1 MQMRKQLPNG
11 RALNRTILQKTAN
24 LLLPLFSAQ
33 TTCADSCDGHK
44 MRPTIKQGRRT
55 PCRQLFS
62 PQWRHS
68 LSCSQNYISNIIH
81 NLLPRSARQQRR
93 GRWSCSAFLL
103 LARPFLYSGITLLLL
118 LLLFLLSCSC
128 PSGSLGQSFLRNF
141 HSKRPTRNSFSAT
154 IWPTNSTDL
163 IDFPGQWVTNRSL
176 WGTNVY
182 VAAAAQGRVSVV
194 QLHRYC
200 LNAHWNSDR
209 FQRYLKWFQ
218 IFADASIVFG
228 E

>member
-1 MQMRKQLPNG
+1 MHRKQRAKLLYWNHVAYQNLIYLQNLLSISLKSSHNSMQMREQLPNG
-11 RALNRTILQKTAN
+11 RALNKTILQKTVN

-44 MRPTIKQGRRT
+44 MRPTIKQGRRN

-118 LLLFLLSCSC
+118 LSCSC

-141 HSKRPTRNSFSAT
+141 HSKRPKLILSY
-154 IWPTNSTDL
+154 DL
-163 IDFPGQWVTNRSL
+163 ANQQHGF
-176 WGTNVY
+176 
-182 VAAAAQGRVSVV
+182 
-194 QLHRYC
+194 
-200 LNAHWNSDR
+200 DR
-209 FQRYLKWFQ
+209 FPRTMS
-218 IFADASIVFG
+218 DG
-228 E
+228 